1 MFCGFNLTFFPMHEL
16 GLRGMPR
23 RVADYLPDLGWTFLN
38 QLATAGSFVIAV
50 SMVVFLVNVVVTMRR
65 PPNAPA
71 DPWQGNTL
79 EWATSSPP
87 PVHNFDRLPEVRSN
101 RPLRDARERA
111 RVQAAEGQA

>member
-1 MFCGFNLTFFPMHEL
+1 
-16 GLRGMPR
+16 
-23 RVADYLPDLGWTFLN
+23 
-38 QLATAGSFVIAV
+38 
-50 SMVVFLVNVVVTMRR
+50 VVTMRR

-101 RPLRDARERA
+101 RPLWDARQRA
-111 RVQAAEGQA
+111 AAEAAEADR

>member
-1 MFCGFNLTFFPMHEL
+1 
-16 GLRGMPR
+16 MPR
-23 RVADYLPDLGWTFLN
+23 RVADYLPDSGWTFLN

-50 SMVVFLVNVVVTMRR
+50 SMAVFLVNVVVTLRR
-65 PPNAPA
+65 PRTAPG

-101 RPLRDARERA
+101 RPLWDARQRA
-111 RVQAAEGQA
+111 AAEASEADR